1 LEALEVDLDA
11 GRELDAHDVDQ
22 AVRGRLPARRDAR
35 DLLALANDA
44 FGEQKAHRELSVVA
58 RRAHRDRDAFL
69 GAAAVGPRV
78 AEPDLERFLGRDN
91 VNGIRPADAADR
103 ESA

>member
-1 LEALEVDLDA
+1 AALHGHGLDRRLPANTAARRRVEVPLEALEVDLDA

-78 AEPDLERFLGRDN
+78 A
-91 VNGIRPADAADR
+91 
-103 ESA
+103 